1 MNLMVQELTSKIEQ
15 ILDSQVKIEAKA
27 LDFFKSAETVGTG
40 SEQTIAHGL
49 LDADFNA
56 RIPLLVWTEITS
68 IPTDFAGNVTIVQ
81 GTHDATNIK
90 ITAHNDA
97 DFKYIVYAI

>member
-1 MNLMVQELTSKIEQ
+1 MVQEATAKLEQ

-27 LDFFKSAETVGTG
+27 LDFFKST
-40 SEQTIAHGL
+40 EQTGDGTEQDIPHGL

-56 RIPLLVWTEITS
+56 RVPLLVWTELSS
-68 IPTDFAGNVTIVQ
+68 INADFAGNVSIVQ

-90 ITAHNDA
+90 ITATNDA
-97 DFKYIVYAI
+97 DFKYFVYAI